1 MNSCLFSTK
10 TFLSFKKTHWADI
23 MALMKVPPFWSQFHT
38 KIFCI
43 LNEPPV
49 NNDKHQ
55 TNRQTDW
62 YSDRQTKKQRAKQ
75 TNRHWSW
82 KLGSVL
88 TRRGE
93 EEKEARGDGVG
104 EVRPIVLTGML
115 HYTSLYRHASLYNCM
130 IVWIVKVSNIL
141 AQYMYLH
148 SILVR

>member
-1 MNSCLFSTK
+1 
-10 TFLSFKKTHWADI
+10 
-23 MALMKVPPFWSQFHT
+23 MALVKVHPFWSQFHT

-49 NNDKHQ
+49 KKEQQASDKQ
-55 TNRQTDW
+55 IDTLT
-62 YSDRQTKKQRAKQ
+62 DRQKSKQP
-75 TNRHWSW
+75 NRHGSW

-115 HYTSLYRHASLYNCM
+115 WYTSLYPHASVYNCT
-130 IVWIVKVSNIL
+130 IKVSNIL
-141 AQYMYLH
+141 AQYTCTVYLYDTKYDTPVY
-148 SILVR
+148 SIHNRKYTA